1 MMLFVVVVLK
11 DIYMYRTQCILI
23 VPISIQD
30 VHVGRA
36 IDYNYRYC
44 IKVPYLSVLTFTLQ
58 QTELTAMC
66 MMLFMTVFCLFL
78 RQWMWVWSGSGS
90 WFFFPVVICV
100 FMFCVVLWFVLRL
113 VLQFVRECTV
123 LKVNC

>member
-1 MMLFVVVVLK
+1 
-11 DIYMYRTQCILI
+11 MYSNSTYQYTYYI
-23 VPISIQD
+23 D

-36 IDYNYRYC
+36 IDYNY
-44 IKVPYLSVLTFTLQ
+44 KVPYPSLLTFTLQ
-58 QTELTAMC
+58 QTEQ
-66 MMLFMTVFCLFL
+66 FLFL

-90 WFFFPVVICV
+90 WIFFFLVVIFV
-100 FMFCVVLWFVLRL
+100 FYVLWFVLRL

>member
-30 VHVGRA
+30 IHVGRA

-66 MMLFMTVFCLFL
+66 MMLFMTVFLFVFETVDVGVEWKWKLVFFSGGNVCL
-78 RQWMWVWSGSGS
+78 
-90 WFFFPVVICV
+90 C
-100 FMFCVVLWFVLRL
+100 FVLSCGL
-113 VLQFVRECTV
+113 CYG
-123 LKVNC
+123 